1 MTIHRFAVRKGR
13 AAGCVVYVADDPV
26 DNHVVKALAAEWNAS
41 HKVWEVNSPAG
52 PVLVTYHRPRKL
64 NHRVL
69 TPAILELAQEF
80 LEGLKA

>member
-1 MTIHRFAVRKGR
+1 MTIHRFTVEDGR

-26 DNHVVKALAAEWNAS
+26 DNQAVKALAAEWNAS
-41 HKVWEVNSPAG
+41 HKAWEINGSAG

-64 NHRVL
+64 KHRVL

-80 LEGLKA
+80 LTLLAG